1 VREWLSSLTLGRVP
15 EIALALAAGY
25 AAWSLAD
32 GIAVAVAHVLA
43 QHVGRFPS
51 ETEDTV
57 LGLLNLFSAGPYA
70 LNFNLGRTV
79 VVYGQVLASAFALGL
94 VLVGG
99 LIIVRWRNQELGACP
114 FCASR
119 IPYESRHCAA
129 CGSGVEPAES

>member
-1 VREWLSSLTLGRVP
+1 MREWLSALTLRRVP

-25 AAWSLAD
+25 AAWSLAESTAD
-32 GIAVAVAHVLA
+32 SAVHVLA

-51 ETEDTV
+51 GEEDTV
-57 LGLLNLFSAGPYA
+57 LGLLNLFSAGPYV

-94 VLVGG
+94 VVLGG
-99 LIIVRWRNQELGACP
+99 VIIVRWRNRELKVCP

-119 IPYESRHCAA
+119 IPYESTHCAY
-129 CGSGVEPAES
+129 CGSGVGPGEP